1 LEVHAVRLL
10 ASTDFAL
17 RILLRLVVAPDRR
30 LDTPG
35 LAMATGVPRN
45 HVHKIVQSLAAAGYV
60 RTTRGSGGGVALIR
74 SPAQIHIGAVVRHFE
89 AEQALVECDRKD
101 GGACPLTP
109 DCALRGILGRARDIF
124 LSTLDST
131 SLAECVPGLLSG
143 NRDNRAQPRPRTR
156 RMPAAAS
163 R

>member
-1 LEVHAVRLL
+1 MRLL

-17 RILLRLVVAPDRR
+17 RILLRLVVAPGRR

-74 SPAQIHIGAVVRHFE
+74 PPAQIQIGAVVRHFE

-109 DCALRGILGRARDIF
+109 NCALRGILGRARGAF
-124 LSTLDST
+124 LGALDST
-131 SLAECVPGLLSG
+131 SLADCLPGLLSG
-143 NRDNRAQPRPRTR
+143 NRDIPARSRPRTR